1 MTSTVY
7 HSTVSVLPF
16 NWTPQKWVKPRF
28 NPCAPQTR
36 LNTHHK
42 VCSKLTTLGE
52 MFMTLITLSH
62 ATRFKDLAFSRI
74 LSRESLSSKVY
85 SWGDK
90 CKEGSEGEVCER
102 LGAEVHGLYDKY
114 VSGCQFMGNMMYG
127 LPPVVPTYPGA
138 STPINAPAPSV
149 QLQKTYSMYPYMGPS
164 TAQPGT
170 SSAPVPPSPTQE
182 SDDNN

>member
-90 CKEGSEGEVCER
+90 CNGGSEGELCER
-102 LGAEVHGLYDKY
+102 LGAEVNGLYDKY
-114 VSGCQFMGNMMYG
+114 DVSACQFMGNMMYG
-127 LPPVVPTYPGA
+127 LPHVVPTYPGA
-138 STPINAPAPSV
+138 STPINA
-149 QLQKTYSMYPYMGPS
+149 LS
-164 TAQPGT
+164 TTPKDLFHVPLHGT
-170 SSAPVPPSPTQE
+170 FYCSTRHFFSTSTTFSHTREWWQ
-182 SDDNN
+182 